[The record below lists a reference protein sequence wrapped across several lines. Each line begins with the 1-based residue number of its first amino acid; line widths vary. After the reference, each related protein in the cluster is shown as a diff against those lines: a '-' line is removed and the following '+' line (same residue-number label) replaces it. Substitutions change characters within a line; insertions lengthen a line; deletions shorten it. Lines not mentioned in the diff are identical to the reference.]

1 MNGKRIAICSNAMVP
16 GSRAPSSAHALRAS
30 GLHAGLT
37 AAGFDADIVATAQP
51 ILKQLERWGT
61 RRVSIPGHWRILP
74 DDSYSARLNADYD
87 TVIFPNWNIARDFA
101 KTGKVNVVYDFF
113 SATMVEH
120 ALIFS
125 PAEIVSKK
133 AEKLKLLADVDM
145 VIANGQVQADYAAKF
160 LPGEA
165 GRTVTGPIPAVR
177 LSIPWSGTQPAEGPL
192 RVFFGGFHQTWTTGI
207 ELADLE
213 DLADDI
219 ALEIHTIGIGQHLH
233 FRSLS
238 RTGRIHSR
246 TPRLIPHTVAS
257 FESYQALNGG
267 CHVALDIFEPNDER
281 RVSYSTRAVSSIACG
296 CPLITMS
303 FTEIGRLVAE
313 TGAGWTLD
321 TFSLDALRDLLA
333 RLKYNPDEIARARHN
348 TRRFWEAYID
358 PVKQTRP
365 LVDMLK
371 KRARNVR

>member
-1 MNGKRIAICSNAMVP
+1 MKDRIAICSNAMVP

-37 AAGFDADIVATAQP
+37 AAGFEADIVATARP
-51 ILKQLERWGT
+51 IQHQLERWGT

-74 DDSYSARLNADYD
+74 DDAYSSRLNADYG
-87 TVIFPNWNIARDFA
+87 TVIFPNWNVARDFT
-101 KTGKVNVVYDFF
+101 KTGDITVVYDFF

-120 ALIFS
+120 ALIFT

-133 AEKLKLLADVDM
+133 AEKLKLLAGVDM
-145 VIANGQVQADYAAKF
+145 VIANGAVQAEYAARF
-160 LPGEA
+160 LAGEA
-165 GRTVTGPIPAVR
+165 GRTVTAPIPAVR
-177 LSIPWSGTQPAEGPL
+177 LSIPWTGKTPAEGPL

-207 ELADLE
+207 TIADLE
-213 DLADDI
+213 RLADEI
-219 ALEIHTIGIGQHLH
+219 EIEIHTIGIGQHLH

-238 RTGRIHSR
+238 RSGRIRSR

-257 FESYQALNGG
+257 FESYQALNGA

-281 RVSYSTRAVSSIACG
+281 RVSYSTRAVSAIACG

-321 TFSLDALRDLLA
+321 AFSLADLRALLT
-333 RLKYNPDEIARARHN
+333 RLKDDPAEVARARQN
-348 TRRFWEAYID
+348 TRQFWERYVD
-358 PVKQTRP
+358 PARQAEP
-365 LVDMLK
+365 LVEMLK
-371 KRARNVR
+371 TGATNVR